1 MTTHEMIPVEEARR
15 RVINLAREERFRM
28 PIENVSLFD
37 AVGRVAAK
45 DLTSDIDVTPFD
57 NTAMDGFAVVAS
69 TLESANEDAP
79 IELDIV
85 DWVGA
90 GAVSARVLEPGQAI
104 RIMTGAI
111 MPEGADAVVKIEDT
125 TFTGDGGIGETV
137 FVSAPV
143 TSSNIRK
150 AGEEAK
156 AGDVVVHEGEVI
168 RPATIGLLASTG
180 NMSVDVYARPK
191 VGIISIGSELI
202 ESPAKP
208 DPGKIR
214 DSNSYVLGAYA
225 REVGCEVVMYPIV
238 EDDEDKIR
246 ALFEKAIDE
255 CDFVVSSGGASNGD
269 FDYAIET
276 VRDLGEIVF
285 DCVNVRPGKAQAF
298 GSVGNTLVEVLSG
311 NPAAAAVGFQLFA
324 RPALRIMQ
332 GFTDID
338 RPASEAY
345 LSQQTR
351 KRDKRQFYQRAH
363 LEHDEAGK
371 LWAHQEKSQSSAL
384 LSEMKRSSVLVELP
398 PGQGTYEAGT
408 KVKCIHLDIDEG
420 VVI

>member
-1 MTTHEMIPVEEARR
+1 MTHDMIPVEEARQ
-15 RVINLAREERFRM
+15 RVIDLASEERFKM
-28 PIENVSLFD
+28 PIESVGLFE

-45 DLTSDIDVTPFD
+45 DLTSDIDVAPFD
-57 NTAMDGFAVVAS
+57 NTAMDGFAVVAAS
-69 TLESANEDAP
+69 LESASEHYP
-79 IELDIV
+79 IELEIV

-90 GAVSARVLEPGQAI
+90 GAVSAHVLEPGQTI

-137 FVSAPV
+137 SISAPAT
-143 TSSNIRK
+143 TSNVRK

-180 NMSVDVYARPK
+180 NMTVDVYARPK
-191 VGIISIGSELI
+191 VGVISIGSELV
-202 ESPAKP
+202 EPPAKP
-208 DPGKIR
+208 EPGKIR
-214 DSNSYVLGAYA
+214 DSNSYVLGAFA
-225 REVGCEVVMYPIV
+225 RELGCDVVMYPIV
-238 EDDEDKIR
+238 EDDKAKIR
-246 ALFEKAIDE
+246 ALFETAIEE

-276 VRDLGEIVF
+276 VRELGAIAF

-298 GSVGNTLVEVLSG
+298 GCVGSTLVEVLSG

-332 GFTDID
+332 GFSDID
-338 RPASEAY
+338 RPVSEAC
-345 LSQQTR
+345 LAQQTR

-363 LEHDEAGK
+363 IERDDEGK

-398 PGQGTYEAGT
+398 PGQGVYEAGT

-420 VVI
+420 AVF